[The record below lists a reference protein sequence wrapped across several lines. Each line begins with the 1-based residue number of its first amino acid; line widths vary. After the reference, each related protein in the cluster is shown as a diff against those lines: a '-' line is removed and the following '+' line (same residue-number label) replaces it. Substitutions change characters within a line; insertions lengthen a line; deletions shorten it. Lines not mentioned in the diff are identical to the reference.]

1 MKNGWMMMAVA
12 VLAAACFVGCVDIL
26 NESKSSDANVN
37 YEVNGDGSVTVVDGA
52 SGSETNIS
60 EAVAIVMESKGRLVD
75 GVLLPSDGQLLEGVD
90 E

>member
-12 VLAAACFVGCVDIL
+12 VLAAACFGCVDIL

-52 SGSETNIS
+52 SGSETNMTEFAAQIY
-60 EAVAIVMESKGRLVD
+60 EAAGRLVD
-75 GVLLPSDGQLLEGVD
+75 GVLLPSDGQLLKGVD

>member
-1 MKNGWMMMAVA
+1 MKIGWTMAVA

-37 YEVNGDGSVTVVDGA
+37 YEVNGDGSVTVTDGA
-52 SGSETNIS
+52 SGTETNIS

-75 GVLLPSDGQLLEGVD
+75 GVLLPSDEQLLEGI
-90 E
+90 EE